1 MHYDLSRAERQHR
14 AIANEKPGPVLES
27 KRCACG
33 KAAPAKVLAQYG
45 KCHGCQLADRIATL
59 QDGDLDIL
67 RHMVGATPHHPRAR
81 WGFRNEYLVNRRDV
95 DAMMRLLNVG
105 FVRGGSSLLQH
116 LMYFHATDLGCR
128 VAGLDA
134 KRTRVAL
141 SLGARP

>member
-1 MHYDLSRAERQHR
+1 MIYDLARPERQHR
-14 AIANEKPGPVLES
+14 AIQNEKPGPVLES

-33 KAAPAKVLAQYG
+33 KASPAKVLAQYG

-59 QDGDLDIL
+59 EDGDLDIL
-67 RHMVGATPHHPRAR
+67 RHMVRATDHHPRAR

-95 DAMMRLLNVG
+95 GAMTRLLGVG
-105 FVRGGSSLLQH
+105 FVRTGNSLLQH

-134 KRTRVAL
+134 KRARVAL

>member
-1 MHYDLSRAERQHR
+1 MIYDLSRIERQHR
-14 AIANEKPGPVLES
+14 AISTEKPAPVLES

-33 KAAPAKVLAQYG
+33 KAAPAKVLTQYG

-59 QDGDLDIL
+59 HDGDLDIL

-95 DAMMRLLNVG
+95 GAMMRLLSIG
-105 FVRGGSSLLQH
+105 FVRTGNSLLKH

-134 KRTRVAL
+134 KRARVAV
-141 SLGARP
+141 SQGARS

>member
-1 MHYDLSRAERQHR
+1 MIHEPNCIERQHR
-14 AIANEKPGPVLES
+14 AIQNEKPGPVLES

-45 KCHGCQLADRIATL
+45 KCHGCQLSDRIATL
-59 QDGDLDIL
+59 EDGDLDIL
-67 RHMVGATPHHPRAR
+67 RHMVGATDHHPCAR

-95 DAMMRLLNVG
+95 DAMMRMVGVG
-105 FVRGGSSLLQH
+105 FVRTGSSLLQH

-141 SLGARP
+141 SLGAQP